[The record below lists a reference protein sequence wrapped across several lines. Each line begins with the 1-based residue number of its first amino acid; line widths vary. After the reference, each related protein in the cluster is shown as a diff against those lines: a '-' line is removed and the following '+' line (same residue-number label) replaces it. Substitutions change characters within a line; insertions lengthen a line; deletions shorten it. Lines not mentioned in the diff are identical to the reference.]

1 MSKSH
6 QPPHHGEEQ
15 PAAQEGHSKD
25 DQRVTPLQV
34 HQGGENVL
42 QESPL
47 LTDVFV
53 CQVASPVLGDEAGFA
68 WPVSDARLAQ
78 VLGSNPCQHI
88 LFRDDT
94 LPSQHLPVTIVHS
107 ARRKMGGGP
116 STTSLQSSLYPAKRE
131 NLIKSVTDAPQQE
144 APIRYS
150 HQQQLH

>member
-1 MSKSH
+1 MGKRH

-47 LTDVFV
+47 LTDVLV
-53 CQVASPVLGDEAGFA
+53 CQVACPVLGDEAGFA

-78 VLGSNPCQHI
+78 VLGSDACQHI
-88 LFRDDT
+88 LFRDNT
-94 LPSQHLPVTIVHS
+94 FPSQHLPATIVHLV
-107 ARRKMGGGP
+107 RCEMGGW
-116 STTSLQSSLYPAKRE
+116 SL
-131 NLIKSVTDAPQQE
+131 
-144 APIRYS
+144 
-150 HQQQLH
+150 